1 MRKIVQDPYESEKIE
16 SNLILKEG
24 DTLVATF
31 DIEKELGIEI
41 VGETKVKIAVEE
53 DEEPWDDIIDEADD
67 KVMDDIDKN
76 VNEEYIK

>member
-31 DIEKELGIEI
+31 DIEKEPTTDIE
-41 VGETKVKIAVEE
+41 VCNKVVKYLS
-53 DEEPWDDIIDEADD
+53 EAFPHN
-67 KVMDDIDKN
+67 KVMGMFNGVELSVIR
-76 VNEEYIK
+76 EE